1 MTADFFKVDL
11 GDWGRPLKAMAVGLG
26 LFSIALL
33 FLGLMGLWKTSILL
47 PLTLAPLLG
56 GVFQYRSEISAWIKT
71 RNAASWLKE
80 MTIWEGV
87 GFALLAACLVM
98 NVMGDLCPEYFY
110 DSLVYHLL
118 IPA

>member
-1 MTADFFKVDL
+1 
-11 GDWGRPLKAMAVGLG
+11 
-26 LFSIALL
+26 
-33 FLGLMGLWKTSILL
+33 
-47 PLTLAPLLG
+47 
-56 GVFQYRSEISAWIKT
+56 
-71 RNAASWLKE
+71 